1 MYLDRAVLIPKV
13 KGISFRTKGENTY
26 VQYEIG
32 RVYNPEKKY
41 NNPRRVDIGVRIP
54 EQEEMMLPNEN
65 YLQYFSDEMEKAE
78 GVREDLLGDYE
89 EERQR
94 RYALRELFLP
104 IFYEFQAMGRRA
116 PEEVVNEAKVERLNK
131 ILGPMM
137 EMLQDEEYAE
147 YLEMIPMPEKEEGKD
162 GKVVWTGMSYSD
174 VAMILNHFKSLG
186 NRYFRKRF

>member
-41 NNPRRVDIGVRIP
+41 NNPRRVDIGIRIP

-78 GVREDLLGDYE
+78 GVRENLLGDYE
-89 EERQR
+89 EERQGRSFPLQLTLKRKGPSLRFKGPSLRFTLSPSKIFPLKR
-94 RYALRELFLP
+94 RCV
-104 IFYEFQAMGRRA
+104 I
-116 PEEVVNEAKVERLNK
+116 
-131 ILGPMM
+131 
-137 EMLQDEEYAE
+137 
-147 YLEMIPMPEKEEGKD
+147 
-162 GKVVWTGMSYSD
+162 
-174 VAMILNHFKSLG
+174 
-186 NRYFRKRF
+186 

>member
-1 MYLDRAVLIPKV
+1 
-13 KGISFRTKGENTY
+13 
-26 VQYEIG
+26 
-32 RVYNPEKKY
+32 
-41 NNPRRVDIGVRIP
+41 
-54 EQEEMMLPNEN
+54 MLPNEN

-147 YLEMIPMPEKEEGKD
+147 YLEMIPMPEKEAGKD

>member
-41 NNPRRVDIGVRIP
+41 NNPRRVDIGIRIP

-78 GVREDLLGDYE
+78 GVRENLLGDYE
-89 EERQR
+89 EN
-94 RYALRELFLP
+94 
-104 IFYEFQAMGRRA
+104 GR
-116 PEEVVNEAKVERLNK
+116 
-131 ILGPMM
+131 
-137 EMLQDEEYAE
+137 
-147 YLEMIPMPEKEEGKD
+147 D
-162 GKVVWTGMSYSD
+162 GM
-174 VAMILNHFKSLG
+174 H
-186 NRYFRKRF
+186 

>member
-41 NNPRRVDIGVRIP
+41 NNPRRVDIGIRIP
-54 EQEEMMLPNEN
+54 GQEEMMLPNEN

-78 GVREDLLGDYE
+78 GVRENLLGDYE

-104 IFYEFQAMGRRA
+104 IFYEFQPEFPDHITMLPPVAPLPAMVRLPSPGKSVPASSRSHPESGLFPA
-116 PEEVVNEAKVERLNK
+116 P
-131 ILGPMM
+131 
-137 EMLQDEEYAE
+137 
-147 YLEMIPMPEKEEGKD
+147 
-162 GKVVWTGMSYSD
+162 
-174 VAMILNHFKSLG
+174 
-186 NRYFRKRF
+186 